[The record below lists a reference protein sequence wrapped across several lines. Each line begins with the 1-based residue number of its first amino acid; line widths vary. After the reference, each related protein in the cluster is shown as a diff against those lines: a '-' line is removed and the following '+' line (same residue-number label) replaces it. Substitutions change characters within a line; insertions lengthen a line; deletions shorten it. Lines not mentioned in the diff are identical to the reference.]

1 MPYKKARTPSKRLA
15 PKRRLSSKSSP
26 RRKLQALPLA
36 AAAFVSRYA
45 YNKYKQNQANKVAL
59 DRKKHRYSRNQRLE
73 MSDNIITNK
82 PVIIGT
88 NKPPT
93 FSEQVASTIR
103 PTLSFKRN
111 YQFSAECISGRKGW
125 FSMNINTMNTD
136 DLQLDITSYKS
147 AMSTD
152 TGTSDST
159 IAGQALGDNAVFYVE
174 SHKESIRMVNSSSNS
189 LTGKIHLFCHKR
201 DTDSAYDGA
210 GMNPINM
217 MMYYSSNAR
226 SLNVIGAGAP
236 GNQSEQI
243 VGNGW
248 TFNTAGGATGYNS
261 TFNMPGSS
269 INTNGS
275 TASTDPQLSPTSA
288 FIADRVAFWFRKIS
302 SSDFSL
308 KPGQQFNQKYLL
320 NLESNK
326 IHRELQQFVHMAG
339 ISYSI
344 VVEFQGGIVG
354 DNTVTTGDNVI
365 SSGTAQISV
374 IRETVRQ
381 LGLANKLKKK
391 VVLQTAPLTTIADN
405 RQQIINIDSGVSDV
419 GVDID
424 V

>member
-1 MPYKKARTPSKRLA
+1 MPYKKARVPSKR
-15 PKRRLSSKSSP
+15 PKRGAKKPTSTRRRLQP
-26 RRKLQALPLA
+26 AALT
-36 AAAFVSRYA
+36 AAAFATKWA
-45 YNKYKQNQANKVAL
+45 YGKYKQNQASAIAL
-59 DRKKHRYSRNQRLE
+59 SRKKGRYSRNQRLE

-82 PVIIGT
+82 PVIIGV
-88 NKPPT
+88 NRKPT

-125 FSMNINTMNTD
+125 FTMNINTMDAN

-147 AMSTD
+147 QMSTD
-152 TGTSDST
+152 TGTTDAT
-159 IAGQALGDNAVFYVE
+159 IAGQALGDNALFYVE
-174 SHKESIRMVNSSSNS
+174 SHKEAIKMVNSSSNS
-189 LTGKIHLFCHKR
+189 LTGKIHLFCHRR
-201 DTDSAYDGA
+201 DTDSAYDSA
-210 GMNPINM
+210 GINPVNL

-226 SLNVIGAGAP
+226 GLNVLGQG
-236 GNQSEQI
+236 QEQI

-261 TFNMPGSS
+261 VFNMPGSS
-269 INTNGS
+269 INPAGS
-275 TASTDPQLSPTSA
+275 TASTDPQLSPTAA
-288 FIADRVAFWFRKIS
+288 FIADRVAFWFRKVS
-302 SSDFSL
+302 TAEFSL
-308 KPGQQFNQKYLL
+308 KPGQQFNQNYIL

-405 RQQIINIDSGVSDV
+405 RQQIINIDSGVTDV
-419 GVDID
+419 GVDVD

>member
-1 MPYKKARTPSKRLA
+1 MPYFKRKLKPKSK
-15 PKRRLSSKSSP
+15 PKGKP
-26 RRKLQALPLA
+26 RRKLQALPLT
-36 AAAFVSRYA
+36 AAAFATRYL
-45 YNKYKQNQANKVAL
+45 YNKYKTAQSNKIAL
-59 DRKKHRYSRNQRLE
+59 DRKKARYSRNQRLE

-82 PVIIGT
+82 PVIIGV
-88 NKPPT
+88 NKKPT
-93 FSEQVASTIR
+93 FSEAVASTIR
-103 PTLSFKRN
+103 PALSFKRN

-147 AMSTD
+147 AMTTD
-152 TGTSDST
+152 TGTADGT
-159 IAGQALGDNAVFYVE
+159 IASQALSDNAVFYVE
-174 SHKESIRMVNSSSNS
+174 SHKETIKMVNSSSNS
-189 LTGKIHLFCHKR
+189 LTGKIHLFCHRR
-201 DTDSAYDGA
+201 DTDSAYDSA

-226 SLNVIGAGAP
+226 SLNVLGAG
-236 GNQSEQI
+236 GEQV

-248 TFNTAGGATGYNS
+248 TFNTAGGSTGYNS
-261 TFNMPGSS
+261 VFNMPGSS
-269 INTNGS
+269 INAAGS

-288 FIADRVAFWFRKIS
+288 FIADRVGFWFRKVS
-302 SSDFSL
+302 TAGFSL
-308 KPGQQFNQKYLL
+308 RPGQQFNQNYIL

-326 IHRELQQFVHMAG
+326 IHRELQQFVHMAN

-344 VVEFQGGIVG
+344 VVEFVGGIVG

-381 LGLANKLKKK
+381 LNLANKLKKK
-391 VVLQTAPLTTIADN
+391 IVLQTAPLTTISNAS
-405 RQQIINIDSGVSDV
+405 QQIINIDSGVADV